1 MNDLSNGFDIDDPI
15 FRESIRRFVERE
27 IAPHHAEWED
37 AGQIDRSLW
46 LKAGEAGLLCAT
58 LPEDYGCPGG
68 DFRHAAIITEEVAR
82 AGATGVL
89 FYLHSEIVAPYV
101 LHYGSEALK
110 QRWLPEMAAGRAV
123 GAIAMSEPSTGS
135 DVRAIRT
142 RAVRDGN
149 HYVLKGQKIFISNGQ
164 TADLFMVAA
173 KTGEDRGSD
182 AISLFLVDARLPGF
196 DRGRVLDKVGMKA
209 QDTSEIFFDDVRVP
223 ADHLLGE
230 EGQGFRYLVE
240 QLAQERL
247 MVAIAAVGAAEGAL
261 EHTISYVK
269 ERETFG
275 QPLASHQNTR
285 FEIGD
290 MLSQVK
296 VARVFIDWCVAEHM
310 AGRLDGTTASTAKL
324 WTTEM
329 QCALIDRCLQLHGG
343 YGYMREYPIARA
355 WADARVQRI
364 YGGTSEIMKEIV
376 ARSRLGGVKGRKG

>member
-1 MNDLSNGFDIDDPI
+1 MNDISNGFDIDDPI
-15 FRESIRRFVERE
+15 FRKSIRRFVERE
-27 IAPHHAEWED
+27 IVPHHAEWEE
-37 AGQIDRSLW
+37 AGQVNRSLW
-46 LKAGEAGLLCAT
+46 VKAGEAGLLCAT
-58 LPEDYGCPGG
+58 LPEDFGCPGG

-142 RAVRDGN
+142 RAVREGD

-173 KTGEDRGSD
+173 KTGENHGAD

-247 MVAIAAVGAAEGAL
+247 MVAIAAVAAAEGAL
-261 EHTISYVK
+261 EHTIAYVS

-290 MLSQVK
+290 MLSQIK

-310 AGRLDGTTASTAKL
+310 AGRLDGTTASMAKL

>member
-1 MNDLSNGFDIDDPI
+1 MLDQPVAAAIDDPV
-15 FRESIRRFVERE
+15 FREAASRFVARE
-27 IAPHHAEWED
+27 IVPHHADWET
-37 AGQIDRSLW
+37 AGQVDRSLW
-46 LKAGEAGLLCAT
+46 RKAGEAGLLCPT

-68 DFRHAAIITEEVAR
+68 DFRHAAILTEEIAR
-82 AGATGVL
+82 SGATGVL

-110 QRWLPEMAAGRAV
+110 QRWLPKMAAGRAI

-142 RAVRDGN
+142 RAVRDGD

-173 KTGEDRGSD
+173 KTGDAKGGD
-182 AISLFLVDARLPGF
+182 AISLFLVEAALPGF
-196 DRGRVLDKVGMKA
+196 SRGRVLDKVGMKA

-230 EGQGFRYLVE
+230 EGRGFRYLVE

-247 MVAIAAVGAAEGAL
+247 MVAIAAVAAAEGAL
-261 EHTISYVK
+261 EHTIAYVT

-290 MLSQVK
+290 MLSQLK

-310 AGRLDGTTASTAKL
+310 AGRLDGTTASMAKL
-324 WTTEM
+324 WTTEL
-329 QCALIDRCLQLHGG
+329 QCALIDRCVQLHGG

-376 ARSRLGGVKGRKG
+376 ARSRLGGVRGRQQ

>member
-1 MNDLSNGFDIDDPI
+1 MPEQPAAVVDDPV
-15 FRESIRRFVERE
+15 FRDAVRRFVARE
-27 IAPHHAEWED
+27 IVPHHPGWED
-37 AGQIDRSLW
+37 AGRVERSLW
-46 LKAGEAGLLCAT
+46 LKAGEAGLLCPT
-58 LPEDYGCPGG
+58 LPEGYGCPGA
-68 DFRHAAIITEEVAR
+68 DFRHAAIITEEIAR

-110 QRWLPEMAAGRAV
+110 RRWLPEMAAGRAI

-142 RAVRDGN
+142 RAVRDGD
-149 HYVLKGQKIFISNGQ
+149 HYVLNGQKIFISNGQ

-173 KTGEDRGSD
+173 KTGAGRDDD
-182 AISLFLVDARLPGF
+182 AISLFLVQGALPGF

-209 QDTSEIFFDDVRVP
+209 QDTSEIFFDNVRVP
-223 ADHLLGE
+223 ADHLLGD

-247 MVAIAAVGAAEGAL
+247 MVAIAAVAAAEGAL
-261 EHTISYVK
+261 EHTIAYVQG
-269 ERETFG
+269 RETFG
-275 QPLASHQNTR
+275 QPLSSHQNTR

-290 MLSQVK
+290 MLAQVK

-310 AGRLDGTTASTAKL
+310 AGRLDGTTASMAKL
-324 WTTEM
+324 WTTEL

-343 YGYMREYPIARA
+343 YGFMREYPIARA
-355 WADARVQRI
+355 WADARAQRI
-364 YGGTSEIMKEIV
+364 YGGTSEIMKEII

>member
-1 MNDLSNGFDIDDPI
+1 MLDQPVAAAIDDPV
-15 FRESIRRFVERE
+15 FREAVSRFVTRE
-27 IAPHHAEWED
+27 IVPHHADWET
-37 AGQIDRSLW
+37 AGQVDRALW
-46 LKAGEAGLLCAT
+46 LKAGEAGLLCPT
-58 LPEDYGCPGG
+58 LPEEYGCPGG

-110 QRWLPEMAAGRAV
+110 QRWLPEMAAGRAI

-135 DVRAIRT
+135 DVRAIRS
-142 RAVRDGN
+142 RAVREGD

-173 KTGEDRGSD
+173 KTGGAEDGD
-182 AISLFLVDARLPGF
+182 AISLFLVEAALPGF
-196 DRGRVLDKVGMKA
+196 GRGRVLDKVGMKA
-209 QDTSEIFFDDVRVP
+209 QDTSEIFLDDVRVP

-230 EGQGFRYLVE
+230 EGRGFQYLVE

-247 MVAIAAVGAAEGAL
+247 MVAIAAVAATEGAL
-261 EHTISYVK
+261 EHTIDYVTG
-269 ERETFG
+269 RETFG

-290 MLSQVK
+290 MLSQIK

-310 AGRLDGTTASTAKL
+310 AGRLDGTTASMAKL
-324 WTTEM
+324 WTTEL

-376 ARSRLGGVKGRKG
+376 ARSRLGGVRGHKR